1 MTPAATSPDVVVFIA
16 RTAAERE
23 ACLALRYRVYITE
36 MKCPSP
42 TADHARKLDLT
53 AEDDD
58 AIHVGAWIGRDLI
71 ATLRIFHGARGFPGS
86 FVEHA
91 KAALQSCD
99 LRRLRKFA
107 GVPPSRVA
115 VISRLAIDPG
125 HRGGTAIVR
134 LFRESFR
141 LQMEEYPD
149 TSLLFILA
157 MDDPRLLA
165 LYRMLGF
172 ERLDEQLTYTS
183 DLGSTVPMCARLN
196 ARTSLP

>member
-1 MTPAATSPDVVVFIA
+1 MTTAAVSPDVVTFVA
-16 RTAAERE
+16 STPAERE
-23 ACLALRYRVYITE
+23 ACLALRYRVYIE
-36 MKCPSP
+36 ELKCPSL
-42 TADHARKLDLT
+42 TADHARKLDVT

-58 AIHVGAWIGRDLI
+58 AIHVGAWIGSDLI

-91 KAALQSCD
+91 KAALQNCD
-99 LRRLRKFA
+99 LRSLRKFA
-107 GVPPSRVA
+107 GVSPSRVA

-141 LQMEEYPD
+141 LLMEDYSD

-157 MDDPRLLA
+157 MDDPRLVA

-172 ERLDEQLTYTS
+172 ERIDEQLSYPS
-183 DLGSTVPMCARLN
+183 DLGSAVPMCARLK
-196 ARTSLP
+196 ARASLP